1 MSRKFLVQI
10 STSVKS
16 TNVNKVQIL
25 HDYRTDLVIRLNKTA
40 SEIWDALVEE
50 SSWEDT
56 IHRFQSKTGCKE
68 SEAATAVTEFAMRL
82 QKEGWLFLT
91 EEELD

>member
-16 TNVNKVQIL
+16 TNVNEVQIL
-25 HDYRTDLVIRLNKTA
+25 HDCRTDIVVRLNKTA
-40 SEIWDALVEE
+40 SEIWDALVKE
-50 SSWEDT
+50 SSLEDT
-56 IHRFQSKTGCKE
+56 IHRFQSKTGCRE
-68 SEAATAVTEFAMRL
+68 SEATTAVTEFAMRL
-82 QKEGWLFLT
+82 QKEGWLSLK